1 MSYSGAPNQLR
12 QFDATLDPRFRI
24 PAPTASLQGHKFH
37 DLRATAVAL
46 AIAGGAHPKAIQER
60 LGHASI
66 TTTLDVYGHMFPSLD
81 ADIADR
87 LDQSMGTTFGI
98 AN

>member
-1 MSYSGAPNQLR
+1 MKAIGLPDR
-12 QFDATLDPRFRI
+12 V
-24 PAPTASLQGHKFH
+24 FH
-37 DLRATAVAL
+37 DLRHTAVAL
-46 AIAGGAHPKAIQER
+46 AIESDAHPKSIQER
-60 LGHASI
+60 LGHANI
-66 TTTLDVYGHMFPSLD
+66 NTTLNVYGHMFPSLD